1 MLILYLPH
9 LKVFVSDFVIGQ
21 NFPLHSRLVLPAVIF
36 SPQSPA
42 DRAGKQ
48 NLTFSKS
55 VEPTKTTKE
64 VLWKTKKKKRKSLES
79 VSKVV
84 MVFLYIKTWLKI
96 GVDNLQ
102 NEENVL

>member
-1 MLILYLPH
+1 M
-9 LKVFVSDFVIGQ
+9 
-21 NFPLHSRLVLPAVIF
+21 
-36 SPQSPA
+36 
-42 DRAGKQ
+42 
-48 NLTFSKS
+48 TFSKS
-55 VEPTKTTKE
+55 VGGADEHTKTTKE

-79 VSKVV
+79 GSKVV